1 MSFGEAS
8 FPASPYAPEILAFSW
23 PSQSSMTWGGFAMEL
38 ETEVSRLRGLLN
50 TQMDIIDVL
59 MTMSGDFIKSA
70 VRLGRLCEI
79 ALRDRID
86 LYEMAARLAHAGATE
101 ISMTKD
107 DLTHIVKQADD
118 AIKQAQEDAAK
129 QEAAAMGN
137 PIAVGAIEG
146 ALVGTIEGIVANAAA
161 EAQLRDGEAAE
172 KVGGYSLEL
181 AKLTGVGDMLGQ
193 GTTSGM
199 GSGVPAA
206 PAFSGGGAP
215 ATPAPQDGGGFK
227 AQPASK
233 EYDEASNAYAEASQ
247 NDGTPAQQSPPD
259 GSQSG
264 AQPGVKPAARHL
276 DNPLNAKDAANSS
289 TNNPLSQGLSSLG
302 SMPGGGSSGG
312 ASNPGSLVQSMM
324 SPLTS
329 SMNPGSAMN
338 PASSMNPASALNP
351 ASGGM
356 PGGGGVGS
364 GAGPLGSA
372 GASSGAG
379 GAGGFGQGASAAGAG
394 AGLAESATRMGA
406 GAVSAGANAVGA
418 AAAAGGEIAQGAAA
432 SSAAASSAVAPA
444 STSPAIAGGA
454 GGAPM
459 AMMGPAG
466 TGAGTAG
473 SGLPL
478 AAGSAPSNTP
488 PSVAGTP
495 NVTTGG
501 APAAGPTAGAVA
513 GAPPAMVMSK
523 SPIKS
528 VGGGGA
534 GIEAMIGQ
542 AAAASA
548 RVVQALVAQTRGVGY
563 MGLDWAVS
571 LMLER
576 SGQVTAWLATNEG
589 PSYIPFGVRVPADVR
604 VAVADRNVGTQLW
617 ENSAGGGD
625 PLEVLARHARLRLDG
640 APGGR
645 VLALASSLP
654 AQRVSD
660 WAGEIGAKP
669 VRVDPTLVDPRD
681 RSLVEGAGGLIH
693 RCAAAMPRDWQQAS
707 AFDAE
712 QRFRIAARHMHM
724 AVCSGHLSGAAVEE
738 AMRMFED
745 HQPIS
750 EELWAG
756 VRKEWNTAVY
766 EYQHAMKM
774 RGHGGA
780 GDPVQAFMKARAAEV
795 VMALRNYDSV
805 DGIADILYATRL
817 AGAPLSPAA
826 AVV

>member
-8 FPASPYAPEILAFSW
+8 FPASPYAPEILALSW
-23 PSQSSMTWGGFAMEL
+23 PSQSSTLWGGLAMEF

-50 TQMDIIDVL
+50 TQMDIIEVL
-59 MTMSGDFIKSA
+59 MTMSGEFIKSA
-70 VRLGRLCEI
+70 VRLGRLAEI
-79 ALRDRID
+79 ALRDRIE
-86 LYEMAARLAHAGATE
+86 LYETAARLAHAGATE

-107 DLTHIVKQADD
+107 DLTQIVKQADD

-137 PIAVGAIEG
+137 PIAIGVIEG

-161 EAQLRDGEAAE
+161 EAQLRDGEAAA
-172 KVGGYSLEL
+172 KVGGYSMEL
-181 AKLTGVGDMLGQ
+181 AQLSSTGDMLGQ
-193 GTTSGM
+193 GTTSEM
-199 GSGVPAA
+199 GSGIPAA
-206 PAFSGGGAP
+206 PAFNGGGVP
-215 ATPAPQDGGGFK
+215 ASPAPQDGGGFK
-227 AQPASK
+227 AQPASR
-233 EYDEASNAYAEASQ
+233 YDEASEAGEDESSAVNQSQ
-247 NDGTPAQQSPPD
+247 SSTTTPD
-259 GSQSG
+259 GSKTG
-264 AQPGVKPAARHL
+264 AQQGAKPAAWHN
-276 DNPLNAKDAANSS
+276 DAPTSATNAANSS
-289 TNNPLSQGLSSLG
+289 SNNPLSQSLSSLG
-302 SMPGGGSSGG
+302 SMPGSASSGG
-312 ASNPGSLVQSMM
+312 ASNPGSMVQSMM

-338 PASSMNPASALNP
+338 PASSMNPASAMNP

-356 PGGGGVGS
+356 PGAGGAS
-364 GAGPLGSA
+364 PLGSA
-372 GASSGAG
+372 GAGSG
-379 GAGGFGQGASAAGAG
+379 GAGAGVGGLGQGASAAGAG

-418 AAAAGGEIAQGAAA
+418 AASTGAEVAQGAVA
-432 SSAAASSAVAPA
+432 SSAAAASSAPA

-459 AMMGPAG
+459 AMMGSAG
-466 TGAGTAG
+466 TGGAAAG

-478 AAGSAPSNTP
+478 ASIPAPSNTP

-495 NVTTGG
+495 NVQTGG
-501 APAAGPTAGAVA
+501 AAGAGAAPGAVA
-513 GAPPAMVMSK
+513 GSPPAAMVMSK

-571 LMLER
+571 LILER
-576 SGQVTAWLATNEG
+576 SGQVTGWLATNEG

-604 VAVADRNVGTQLW
+604 VAVADRAIGTQLW

-640 APGGR
+640 APGSR

-654 AQRVSD
+654 AQRVAD

-669 VRVDPTLVDPRD
+669 MRVDPTLVDPRD
-681 RSLVEGAGGLIH
+681 RSHVEGAGGLIH
-693 RCAAAMPRDWQQAS
+693 RCAAAMSWDWRQAS
-707 AFDAE
+707 AFDVE
-712 QRFRIAARHMHM
+712 QRFQVAARHMHM
-724 AVCSGHLSGAAVEE
+724 AVSSGHLSGVAVEE
-738 AMRMFED
+738 TMRLFED

-750 EELWAG
+750 DELWAG

-766 EYQHAMKM
+766 EYQHAMRM
-774 RGHGGA
+774 RGHGGG

-795 VMALRNYDSV
+795 VMALRNYDTV
-805 DGIADILYATRL
+805 DGCADILYATRL
-817 AGAPLSPAA
+817 AGAPLNPAA
-826 AVV
+826 AVA